1 MRNLDNYGQIF
12 DNDKNFLHGKL
23 VFCQK
28 GTTTQEQVYSWDS
41 EHNAYVAVNPIV
53 YTDINGRPSVQIY
66 LADKDYTIYVYKYIG
81 NGDMSLDSDDS
92 NWVFQYSFNN
102 LYEVFDLEIN
112 ADSIVS
118 IDRMETLK
126 DTDPASV
133 PSIDGK
139 RIVALC
145 GYQTLGDCPIVY
157 YRWSEVST
165 ESANDVD
172 VVAVSGI
179 TTGRWLLVNTFEE
192 TGIFDVRHAG
202 CFPKADEDMVD
213 VTQSYA
219 LGKADTYAQKFGLT
233 LFVPNPY
240 ESGNAFYIGTN
251 ISIYS
256 PIWFDDGAVIVTGSS
271 IAMNDLSEKN
281 VGRSYPFMLHSD
293 SHNGSISCAGN
304 VICSS
309 WFSNTETANPS
320 VNYPPSINV
329 RKKFVYDA
337 TFGVQGSNPTF
348 TFEGLEI
355 EILALLENESLDLTN
370 CIITSDEYI
379 KRGCSFTNCEIK
391 GSFFNSGAM
400 FSGNSFS
407 GCRSDIDT
415 WSDTDWYVTY
425 CEKNGNTAIDLKH
438 RTCTLDWESSATFP
452 FTMIRNAVFSSNIKI
467 PSGTILNISDS
478 EIDTIVIDADNST
491 IEKVRIRNSMVNFRN
506 KNNYKLSDCVLDA
519 KDSRIHSDFGKAPI
533 FKGADVDG
541 CDIIG
546 EFGVYDSAVK
556 LSVTRCNVE
565 QDITAECTAS
575 FVITFNENTISNYAE
590 LVMKSSNSSIKVNES
605 SFCNN
610 VVEETNKREFVN
622 FSGVAG
628 FDTDNIGSYV
638 YENNYGV
645 VKGCSG
651 ITKFFRVKYKK
662 YGGSST
668 GDYVLQNA
676 PNSSSCKLEG
686 DGFKLNS
693 LLFSFGEKTKRKTLA
708 KLVCRY
714 NSGMVYYHESGNL
727 DSGYGDMD
735 SIVCVYEEGIA
746 ADTRIMHGD
755 FGSGGDLVS
764 VPTYITDNSDV
775 YFTLDVKRIEG

>member
-590 LVMKSSNSSIKVNES
+590 LVMKSSNSSIKVTES

-714 NSGMVYYHESGNL
+714 NSGMVYYHASGNL

-735 SIVCVYEEGIA
+735 SIVCVYDEGIA

>member
-41 EHNAYVAVNPIV
+41 EHNAYVAVTPIV

-102 LYEVFDLEIN
+102 LYEVFDLDIN
-112 ADSIVS
+112 ADAIVS

-139 RIVALC
+139 HIVALC

-157 YRWSEVST
+157 YRWSKVST

-172 VVAVSGI
+172 VVSVSGI

-271 IAMNDLSEKN
+271 LMMNDLSEKN

-304 VICSS
+304 VIYSS

-348 TFEGLEI
+348 TFDGLEI
-355 EILALLENESLDLTN
+355 EVLALLENESLDLTN
-370 CIITSDEYI
+370 CSIKSDGYI

-425 CEKNGNTAIDLKH
+425 CEKNGDTAIDLKH

-467 PSGTILNISDS
+467 PSGTILNIWDS

-519 KDSRIHSDFGKAPI
+519 KDSVINSVFGKAPI

-546 EFGVYDSAVK
+546 EFGVSDSAVK

-565 QDITAECTAS
+565 QDVTAECTAS

-676 PNSSSCKLEG
+676 PNSTACKLEG

-708 KLVCRY
+708 HLINRY
-714 NSGMVYYHESGNL
+714 TSGMAYYHASGNL

-775 YFTLDVKRIEG
+775 YFTLEVKKIEG